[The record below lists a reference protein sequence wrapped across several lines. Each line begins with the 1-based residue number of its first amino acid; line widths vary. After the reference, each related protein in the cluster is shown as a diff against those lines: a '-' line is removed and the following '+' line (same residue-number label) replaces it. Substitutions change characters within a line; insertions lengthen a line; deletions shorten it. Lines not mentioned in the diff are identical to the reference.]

1 VDRVPGAFPDMSEL
15 QPLRR
20 TIRGGRAFFFS
31 DPAIDKVLSMVVT
44 LAGEV
49 WALRER
55 LSAME
60 AIGVRQGSLSA
71 SEVDDYEFTPEQDER
86 LGAQRKEF
94 IESLFRVIEE
104 QVEAAVAKSP
114 EAAAQAR
121 RRPGM
126 FGARISSL
134 EPGKARKRSAPTRAA
149 TKPRTPKPKRGR
161 TGATRPA
168 AARRGPR
175 RPRR

>member
-1 VDRVPGAFPDMSEL
+1 MSDL

-31 DPAIDKVLSMVVT
+31 DPAIDKVLNMVVT

-71 SEVDDYEFTPEQDER
+71 TEVDDYEFTPEEDAR
-86 LGAQRKEF
+86 LGAQRREF

-104 QVEAAVAKSP
+104 QVEAATAKSP
-114 EAAAQAR
+114 KAAAQAR
-121 RRPGM
+121 RRPGV
-126 FGARISSL
+126 FGARISGL
-134 EPGKARKRSAPTRAA
+134 EPGKGRKRPAAAQGATSAKR
-149 TKPRTPKPKRGR
+149 PKPKRAR
-161 TGATRPA
+161 APA
-168 AARRGPR
+168 ARAGSARRGSR

>member
-1 VDRVPGAFPDMSEL
+1 MSEL

-31 DPAIDKVLSMVVT
+31 DPAIDKVLNMVVT

-55 LSAME
+55 LCAME

-134 EPGKARKRSAPTRAA
+134 KLGKAPNRAVPA
-149 TKPRTPKPKRGR
+149 RTS
-161 TGATRPA
+161 ATRKTARVKTTQPKLGRAPA
-168 AARRGPR
+168 ARPGTARRGPR